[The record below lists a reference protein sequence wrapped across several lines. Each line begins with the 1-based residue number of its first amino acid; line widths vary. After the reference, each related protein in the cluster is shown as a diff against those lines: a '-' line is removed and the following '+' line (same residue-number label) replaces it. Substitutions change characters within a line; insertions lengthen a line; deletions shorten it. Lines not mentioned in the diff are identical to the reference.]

1 MNSLPRKVTIVEVG
15 PRDGLQ
21 DEKAAVSVAIKTA
34 LIDKLCAAGLTALEA
49 GSFVSPKWVP
59 KMAGSDDVFEHI
71 RSQSARPHHPEQRYI
86 ALTPNLTGLQ
96 RAINCGAREV
106 GFFVAASEAFNQ
118 KNLNCSIA
126 DSLNRFD
133 AMMALAK
140 RHSLDVRGYVSC
152 TVACPYEGEIEP
164 TATAAVAKQLH
175 DLGCDEIVL
184 CDTLGTGSPHSI
196 SRMLD
201 AVMPHISATKLALHQ
216 HDTYGQA
223 LVNIYAALQ
232 MGVATFD
239 SSVAGLGG
247 CPFAKG
253 AAGNVATEDLVRLL
267 DGLGIEHGI
276 HLDRLIDAGEFIC
289 RQLGRSN
296 GSRVAAAMAGKQRG

>member
-1 MNSLPRKVTIVEVG
+1 MNALPKQVKIVEVG

-21 DEKAAVSVAIKTA
+21 DEKKAVAVAIKIT
-34 LIDKLCAAGLTALEA
+34 LIDKLCQAGVTAMEA

-59 KMAGSDDVFEHI
+59 KMAGSDEVFRHT
-71 RSQSARPHHPEQRYI
+71 RSLPQQRFI
-86 ALTPNLTGLQ
+86 ALTPNLKGLQ
-96 RAINCGAREV
+96 RAIDCGVREV
-106 GFFVAASEAFNQ
+106 GFFVAASESFNQ

-133 AMMALAK
+133 VMMAEANQ
-140 RHSLDVRGYVSC
+140 HSLDVRGYVSC
-152 TVACPYEGEIEP
+152 AVACPYQGEVSP
-164 TATAAVAKQLH
+164 QATAEVAKQLH
-175 DLGCDEIVL
+175 QLGCGEIVL

-196 SRMLD
+196 SQMLD
-201 AVMPHISATKLALHQ
+201 AVMESISVTKLALHQ

-247 CPFAKG
+247 CPFARG

-276 HLDRLIDAGEFIC
+276 QLDKLIEAGEFIC
-289 RQLGRSN
+289 QQLGRSN
-296 GSRVAAAMAGKQRG
+296 GSRVALATAGKQRG